1 MHTQI
6 ILFIC
11 VLYVYMCVL
20 RQFISIRFVDVTEM
34 SNESQIVLYY
44 QINDDENIYFYR
56 NVLDV
61 DTDISFFT
69 FFVSVNDVSRLVLF
83 SLISSAS
90 TKFYTLRHE
99 NRLQWRCIAIGCR
112 FFKMSKNFC
121 REWSL
126 QLQLDEWKILNFCPW
141 SYHTDKL

>member
-1 MHTQI
+1 MYVCVATIHI
-6 ILFIC
+6 DKIC
-11 VLYVYMCVL
+11 RC
-20 RQFISIRFVDVTEM
+20 
-34 SNESQIVLYY
+34 
-44 QINDDENIYFYR
+44 YR
-56 NVLDV
+56 NVKW
-61 DTDISFFT
+61 ISDRAVLSDKWWWKYLFLPQRLRCWHRYLFFT

-90 TKFYTLRHE
+90 TKPYTLRHE

>member
-1 MHTQI
+1 MYLFYPERVSYEMKKRKRPIIIKFKGSKNTLNNHAYTNHTFY
-6 ILFIC
+6 LC
-11 VLYVYMCVL
+11 VECVYVYVCVL

-56 NVLDV
+56 NVSDV

-99 NRLQWRCIAIGCR
+99 NRLQ
-112 FFKMSKNFC
+112 
-121 REWSL
+121 
-126 QLQLDEWKILNFCPW
+126 
-141 SYHTDKL
+141 

>member
-1 MHTQI
+1 M
-6 ILFIC
+6 
-11 VLYVYMCVL
+11 L
-20 RQFISIRFVDVTEM
+20 RQFIVIRFVDVTEM

-56 NVLDV
+56 NVSDV

-90 TKFYTLRHE
+90 TKLYTLRHE
-99 NRLQWRCIAIGCR
+99 NRLQ
-112 FFKMSKNFC
+112 
-121 REWSL
+121 
-126 QLQLDEWKILNFCPW
+126 
-141 SYHTDKL
+141 